1 MTYKQALVKAAAYC
15 AYQERTQHQVRV
27 KAREWELEPDE
38 IEELV
43 AEMVTQKFVDEERY
57 ARSYV
62 RGKYAARRW
71 GRRLLMQGLR
81 EQKLSDY
88 CIRAGMSEI
97 DPDVYWE
104 NLLGL
109 AAKKARAV
117 AGESHPMKRKAKI
130 LAYLASKG
138 YESDLARDATEQAL
152 AGTGPSGGRGFLA
165 EDGDADITAD
175 DDG

>member
-15 AYQERTQHQVRV
+15 AYQERSQHEVRM

-71 GRRLLMQGLR
+71 GRRMLVQGLR
-81 EQKLSDY
+81 EQKLSEY

-97 DPDVYWE
+97 DPDIYWE

-109 AAKKARAV
+109 ATKKARSV
-117 AGESHPMKRKAKI
+117 ASEPHPMKRKAKV

-138 YESDLARDATEQAL
+138 YESDLARDAAEQAL
-152 AGTGPSGGRGFLA
+152 AGSEPTDGRRFA
-165 EDGDADITAD
+165 ADDEDGDF
-175 DDG
+175 